1 MEPTVTDK
9 STINLETLKMIID
22 REEAISIDSLIK
34 MDSEVFDNISPLDIA
49 VFALDYPLSFN
60 IYITPYTAKGIRKN
74 NFIISKTNISLRDI
88 FDDIGSYIPNI
99 DAIRFDKKEARIDT
113 FLNTLRRMNMDGTVD
128 ETPLFTTLSK
138 DMVIDYPSYD
148 IPPFVTKIK
157 AGAFSDLHDIRN
169 LYIPSSVEVIEKDVF
184 DNCTDKIIINCDNFD
199 KIKFSD
205 TKTREFV
212 KKHMSGSVISLEKA
226 VKDSYNHFIDIGV
239 KPSIED
245 ILEDVADNY
254 NTDVSITLNSPMDY
268 DKYIPKISKIA
279 NKYHLDVKKEDE
291 DELNES
297 KDTLFSM
304 TPYMLRNDGALLTCG
319 DLHPYIKMSNS
330 ASYETNLKTLNS
342 HLDFLDWFYKN
353 SLNDE
358 TKELIN
364 EFKEEPSEELMNLL
378 NDLTNQEFC
387 RVRTSNYKVKYG
399 GDNGQIYFRISS
411 TGFNWFNLIWN
422 VVNKFSNAIE
432 EVTVMKDKQ
441 TFGGKEF
448 DYYYDHIP
456 TKDFLL
462 LKGNPLVEEITDLN
476 EKIEKHDTL
485 NTKLFDENK
494 ELIPEVKEA
503 IIKIA
508 NKFMD
513 DLKEDGVKFKMKDII
528 LVGSNVSYNYTEDSD
543 LDIHIIA
550 DKDSLDCSEEVYK
563 LLYGAY
569 RSLFNKNYDITIKGI
584 PVEIYVELY

>member
-34 MDSEVFDNISPLDIA
+34 MDSEVFDNISSLDIA

-60 IYITPYTAKGIRKN
+60 IYITPYTARGIRRN

-113 FLNTLRRMNMDGTVD
+113 FLNTLRRINMDGTVD

-157 AGAFSDLHDIRN
+157 AGAFSDLHNIRN

-184 DNCTDKIIINCDNFD
+184 DNCTDKIIIMCDNFN

-205 TKTREFV
+205 TRTREFV

-239 KPSIED
+239 KPCIED

-279 NKYHLDVKKEDE
+279 NKYHLDVKEEDG

-304 TPYMLRNDGALLTCG
+304 TPYMLRNDGALLACG
-319 DLHPYIKMSNS
+319 DLHPYIKMSKS

-411 TGFNWFNLIWN
+411 TGFNWFDLIWN
-422 VVNKFSNAIE
+422 VVNKFSNVIE

-462 LKGNPLVEEITDLN
+462 LKGNPLVEEITDLT
-476 EKIEKHDTL
+476 EKIEKHDKL
-485 NTKLFDENK
+485 NPLLFENNKLKDD
-494 ELIPEVKEA
+494 VKEA

-508 NKFMD
+508 NKFID

-550 DKDSLDCSEEVYK
+550 DKDSLDCSEEVYN

-584 PVEIYVELY
+584 PVEIYVELM

>member
-1 MEPTVTDK
+1 MESTITDK

-22 REEAISIDSLIK
+22 REEAISIDSLIE
-34 MDSEVFDNISPLDIA
+34 MDSEVFDNISSLDIA

-60 IYITPYTAKGIRKN
+60 IYITPYTARGIRKN

-184 DNCTDKIIINCDNFD
+184 DNCTDKIIIMCDNFN

-212 KKHMSGSVISLEKA
+212 KKHMSGSAISLEKA
-226 VKDSYNHFIDIGV
+226 VKDSYNHFIGIGV

-254 NTDVSITLNSPMDY
+254 NTDVSITLDSLMDY

-279 NKYHLDVKKEDE
+279 NKYHLDVKEEDG

-304 TPYMLRNDGALLTCG
+304 TPYMLRNDGALLACG

-411 TGFNWFNLIWN
+411 TGFNWFDLIWN
-422 VVNKFSNAIE
+422 VVNKFSNVIE

-462 LKGNPLVEEITDLN
+462 LKDNPLVEEITDLT
-476 EKIEKHDTL
+476 EKIEKHDRL
-485 NTKLFDENK
+485 NPLLFENNKLKDD
-494 ELIPEVKEA
+494 VKEA

-508 NKFMD
+508 NKFID

-550 DKDSLDCSEEVYK
+550 DKDSLDCSEEVYN

-569 RSLFNKNYDITIKGI
+569 RSLFNKNYDITIKDI
-584 PVEIYVELY
+584 PVEIYVELM

>member
-1 MEPTVTDK
+1 MEPTITDK

-184 DNCTDKIIINCDNFD
+184 DNCTDKIIIMCDNFN

-239 KPSIED
+239 KPYIED

-254 NTDVSITLNSPMDY
+254 NTDVSITLDSPMDY
-268 DKYIPKISKIA
+268 DKYIPAISKIA
-279 NKYHLDVKKEDE
+279 NKYHLDVKEDG

-304 TPYMLRNDGALLTCG
+304 TPYMLRNDGALLACG

-387 RVRTSNYKVKYG
+387 RVRTSNYKFKYG

-411 TGFNWFNLIWN
+411 TGFNWFDLIWN
-422 VVNKFSNAIE
+422 VVNKFSNVIE

-462 LKGNPLVEEITDLN
+462 LNGNPLVEEITDLT
-476 EKIEKHDTL
+476 EKIEKHDRL
-485 NTKLFDENK
+485 NPLLFENNKLKDD
-494 ELIPEVKEA
+494 VKEA

-550 DKDSLDCSEEVYK
+550 DKDSLDCSEEVYN

-584 PVEIYVELY
+584 PVEIYVELM

>member
-34 MDSEVFDNISPLDIA
+34 MDSEVFDNISSLDIA

-60 IYITPYTAKGIRKN
+60 VYITPYTAKGIRKN

-113 FLNTLRRMNMDGTVD
+113 FLNTLRRINMDGTVD

-184 DNCTDKIIINCDNFD
+184 DNCTDKIIIMCDNFN

-212 KKHMSGSVISLEKA
+212 KKHMSGSAISLEKA

-239 KPSIED
+239 KPCIED

-268 DKYIPKISKIA
+268 DKYIPEISKIA
-279 NKYHLDVKKEDE
+279 NKYHLDVKEEDG

-411 TGFNWFNLIWN
+411 TGFNWFDLIWN
-422 VVNKFSNAIE
+422 VVNNFSNVIK

-462 LKGNPLVEEITDLN
+462 LKGNPLVEEITDLT
-476 EKIEKHDTL
+476 EKIEKHDRL
-485 NTKLFDENK
+485 NPLLFENNKLKDD
-494 ELIPEVKEA
+494 VKEA

-508 NKFMD
+508 NKFID

-528 LVGSNVSYNYTEDSD
+528 LVGSNISYNYTEDSD

-550 DKDSLDCSEEVYK
+550 DKDSLDCSEEVYN

-569 RSLFNKNYDITIKGI
+569 RSLFNKNYDITIKDI
-584 PVEIYVELY
+584 PVEIYVELM

>member
-34 MDSEVFDNISPLDIA
+34 MDSEVFDNISSLDIA

-60 IYITPYTAKGIRKN
+60 IYITPYTARGIRRN

-113 FLNTLRRMNMDGTVD
+113 FLNTLRRINMDGTVD

-184 DNCTDKIIINCDNFD
+184 DNCTDKIIIMCDNFN

-239 KPSIED
+239 KPCIED

-279 NKYHLDVKKEDE
+279 NKYHLDVKEEDG

-304 TPYMLRNDGALLTCG
+304 TPYMLRNDGALLACG

-411 TGFNWFNLIWN
+411 TGFNWFDLIWN
-422 VVNKFSNAIE
+422 VVNKFSNVIE

-462 LKGNPLVEEITDLN
+462 LSGNPLVEEITDLT
-476 EKIEKHDTL
+476 EKIEKHDKL
-485 NTKLFDENK
+485 NPLLFENNKLKDD
-494 ELIPEVKEA
+494 VKEA

-508 NKFMD
+508 NKFID

-550 DKDSLDCSEEVYK
+550 DKDSLDCSEEVYN

-584 PVEIYVELY
+584 PVEIYVELM